1 MGDRYMAVVVRGWGG
16 LYGANG
22 FGERAEMGK
31 GEVEETGGW
40 IKEEE
45 EWAYGRPVAV
55 NRCMASVSCAR
66 GAVSVPSS
74 KVSWW
79 LEMEGGLREKMGMIG
94 IIRLG
99 SRRNGVYSR
108 REIADTVQREIG
120 LVENNGVGTIVTVRR
135 VWMMRYVLIVAEMEG

>member
-1 MGDRYMAVVVRGWGG
+1 
-16 LYGANG
+16 
-22 FGERAEMGK
+22 
-31 GEVEETGGW
+31 
-40 IKEEE
+40 
-45 EWAYGRPVAV
+45 
-55 NRCMASVSCAR
+55 
-66 GAVSVPSS
+66 
-74 KVSWW
+74 
-79 LEMEGGLREKMGMIG
+79 MEGGLREKMGMIG